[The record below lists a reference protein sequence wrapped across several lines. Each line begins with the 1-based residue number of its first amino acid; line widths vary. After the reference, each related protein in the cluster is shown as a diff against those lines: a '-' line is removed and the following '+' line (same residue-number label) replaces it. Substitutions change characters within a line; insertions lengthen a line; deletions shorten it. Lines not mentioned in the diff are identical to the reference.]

1 MAFSPQRSWMQHL
14 VCAGALM
21 SGAEGGPVSSKG
33 AMFCA
38 VFLKKNARQ
47 RTCIPNM
54 VTKGIFEQARNEV

>member
-1 MAFSPQRSWMQHL
+1 MQHL

>member
-1 MAFSPQRSWMQHL
+1 MQHL

-38 VFLKKNARQ
+38 VFLKKMHDREHVYQ
-47 RTCIPNM
+47 IW
-54 VTKGIFEQARNEV
+54 